1 MLKLVPNET
10 NIDFLAKK
18 NLMFVISIILV
29 AISIFSGFK
38 NGLNFGIDFTGG
50 TLVEIRTQEKMDIT
64 DLRARLD
71 GLDIGNPT
79 IQQFGSD
86 NEILI
91 RIPEQSNGEDAQKIA
106 MASVRAELGDK
117 VEYRRV
123 EFVGPQ
129 VGKELISAGAKA
141 FFFSLAGILIYIW
154 LRFEWQFGIA
164 AVLALAHDTFLTIGL
179 FSITQMEFNLS
190 TVAAVLMIAGYS
202 INDTVVVF
210 DRVREN
216 MRKFVKRPLSEVFN
230 LSLNQTLSRTI
241 MTSVTTMLALVALWV
256 FGGEVIRGFINAL
269 IFGIIIGTYS
279 SIFIATPLLSF
290 MKLQRREVKLA
301 EEEAEAV

>member
-38 NGLNFGIDFTGG
+38 SGLNFGIDFTGG

-106 MASVRAELGDK
+106 MSS
-117 VEYRRV
+117 
-123 EFVGPQ
+123 FQ
-129 VGKELISAGAKA
+129 KE
-141 FFFSLAGILIYIW
+141 
-154 LRFEWQFGIA
+154 
-164 AVLALAHDTFLTIGL
+164 
-179 FSITQMEFNLS
+179 
-190 TVAAVLMIAGYS
+190 
-202 INDTVVVF
+202 
-210 DRVREN
+210 
-216 MRKFVKRPLSEVFN
+216 
-230 LSLNQTLSRTI
+230 
-241 MTSVTTMLALVALWV
+241 
-256 FGGEVIRGFINAL
+256 
-269 IFGIIIGTYS
+269 
-279 SIFIATPLLSF
+279 
-290 MKLQRREVKLA
+290 
-301 EEEAEAV
+301 